1 MENLN
6 VKVSAE
12 VQDLTKGLDQAEA
25 RMTKFGNQTTVLANK
40 TGQLTKST
48 TNAVP
53 ALTSFSQVIQD
64 APYGIRGV
72 ANNITQLTS
81 QFGYL
86 SKAAGGPTAALK
98 AMIGSLTGPAGIL
111 FAVSAVTSLLVSFGD
126 KLFDNTKKVDD
137 NEAAQTRLN
146 KALALQRDLRK
157 QLNSE
162 LDIASEIAAAE
173 AKLAGKTEAEQYQ
186 AAKQFR
192 QANIALLQGQLQESE
207 RLYKEYDARVKAT
220 RGKGFDEAVQLRDQA
235 YKNVIETEQ
244 KLNESKARLYLA
256 DLKEQLRIQG
266 ESEKAT
272 VTHYANLATGIQNAA
287 QNLTPVLDDI
297 RAKFQIIKPEDLKA
311 QLQTLTDG
319 EIAIMAALSEFNT
332 KADEIIRGGIV
343 DTFGGLAEAI
353 GGALGAGDNV
363 IKSVGASLLSSLGG
377 VLVDLG
383 KLALSVGIGLAAIKK
398 ALQSLNPAAAIAAG
412 IGLIA
417 LGSFFKGAASKIGN
431 SMGSGS
437 SGYSSSSTGGGTSSY
452 GNYSS
457 NQSYAGNSYGGTV
470 VFEIAGTKLVGVL
483 SNTLSKNKA
492 LGGNLSLN

>member
-272 VTHYANLATGIQNAA
+272 VTHYANIATGIQNAA

-297 RAKFQIIKPEDLKA
+297 RAKFQIIKPEDLNA
-311 QLQTLTDG
+311 QLSVLDN
-319 EIAIMAALSEFNT
+319 FN
-332 KADEIIRGGIV
+332 
-343 DTFGGLAEAI
+343 AES
-353 GGALGAGDNV
+353 L
-363 IKSVGASLLSSLGG
+363 SLLIDFNDELGG
-377 VLVDLG
+377 VLTDGIANTFASFGEALSSGGGAILASMGKFLSDLG
-383 KLALSVGIGLAAIKK
+383 GLLIKYGTLAIVKGKLDLAIKK
-398 ALQSLNPAAAIAAG
+398 GGKFAIAAG
-412 IGLIA
+412 IAAIAVGVLLKAAGNA
-417 LGSFFKGAASKIGN
+417 LGNAAQKGSEG
-431 SMGSGS
+431 
-437 SGYSSSSTGGGTSSY
+437 GYTSSSTGGGTSSY
-452 GNYSS
+452 GSYSS